1 MYDGNDIETIKSILK
16 ENKSI
21 AVVGLSANWNRPSF
35 FATKYMQQK
44 GYKIIPVNPRY
55 SEILGEKC
63 YKSLLDIEEK
73 VDIVDCFRRSDDILP
88 IATDAIKIKAKVLWM
103 QLSVF
108 NEDAANLSRNAGL
121 KVVQDR
127 CVKIEHARL
136 FGGLNWVG
144 VNTKIISA
152 KKIN

>member
-1 MYDGNDIETIKSILK
+1 MYDGNDIETIRSILK

-35 FATKYMQQK
+35 FASKYMQQK

-73 VDIVDCFRRSDDILP
+73 VDIVDCFRKSDDILP

-108 NEDAANLSRNAGL
+108 NEDAAILSRNAGL

-152 KKIN
+152 KKIS

>member
-1 MYDGNDIETIKSILK
+1 MYDGNDIETIRSILK

-35 FATKYMQQK
+35 FASKYMQQK

-63 YKSLLDIEEK
+63 YKSLIDIEEK
-73 VDIVDCFRRSDDILP
+73 VDIVDCFRKSDDILP

>member
-1 MYDGNDIETIKSILK
+1 MYDGNDIETIRSILK

-35 FATKYMQQK
+35 FASKYMQQK
-44 GYKIIPVNPRY
+44 GYKIIPVNPKY

-73 VDIVDCFRRSDDILP
+73 VDIVDCFRKSDDILP
-88 IATDAIKIKAKVLWM
+88 IATDAIKIKARVLWM

-108 NEDAANLSRNAGL
+108 NEDAAILSRNAGL

-152 KKIN
+152 KKIS

>member
-1 MYDGNDIETIKSILK
+1 MYDGNDIETIRSILK
-16 ENKSI
+16 EIKSI

-35 FATKYMQQK
+35 FASKYMQQK

-73 VDIVDCFRRSDDILP
+73 VDIVDCFRKSDDILP
-88 IATDAIKIKAKVLWM
+88 IATDAIKIKARVLWM

-108 NEDAANLSRNAGL
+108 NEDAAILSRNAGL

-136 FGGLNWVG
+136 FGGLNWLG

-152 KKIN
+152 KKIS

>member
-1 MYDGNDIETIKSILK
+1 MYDGNDIETIRSILK

-35 FATKYMQQK
+35 FASKYMQQK

-73 VDIVDCFRRSDDILP
+73 VDIVDCFRKSDDILP

-108 NEDAANLSRNAGL
+108 NEDAAIYLEML
-121 KVVQDR
+121 D
-127 CVKIEHARL
+127 
-136 FGGLNWVG
+136 
-144 VNTKIISA
+144 
-152 KKIN
+152 

>member
-1 MYDGNDIETIKSILK
+1 MYDGNDIETIRSILK

-35 FATKYMQQK
+35 FASKYMQQK

-63 YKSLLDIEEK
+63 YKSLLDIDEK
-73 VDIVDCFRRSDDILP
+73 VDIVDCFRKSDDILP

>member
-35 FATKYMQQK
+35 FASKYMQQK

-108 NEDAANLSRNAGL
+108 NEDATVLSRNAGL

-152 KKIN
+152 KKIS

>member
-1 MYDGNDIETIKSILK
+1 MYDGNDIETIRSILK

-35 FATKYMQQK
+35 FASKYMQQK

-63 YKSLLDIEEK
+63 YKSLLDIKEK
-73 VDIVDCFRRSDDILP
+73 VDIVDCFRKSDDILP
-88 IATDAIKIKAKVLWM
+88 IATDAIKIKARVLWM

-108 NEDAANLSRNAGL
+108 NEDVAILSRNAGL

-152 KKIN
+152 KKIS

>member
-35 FATKYMQQK
+35 FASKYMQQK
-44 GYKIIPVNPRY
+44 GYKIIPVNPSY

-108 NEDAANLSRNAGL
+108 NEDATVLSRNAGL

-152 KKIN
+152 KKIS

>member
-35 FATKYMQQK
+35 FASKYMQQK

-73 VDIVDCFRRSDDILP
+73 VDIVDCFRKSDDILP
-88 IATDAIKIKAKVLWM
+88 IATDAIKIKARVLWM

-108 NEDAANLSRNAGL
+108 NEDAAILSRNAGL

>member
-1 MYDGNDIETIKSILK
+1 MYDGNDIETIRSILK

-35 FATKYMQQK
+35 FASKYMQQK

-63 YKSLLDIEEK
+63 YKSLLDIKEK
-73 VDIVDCFRRSDDILP
+73 VDIVDCFRKSDDILP
-88 IATDAIKIKAKVLWM
+88 IATDAIKIKARVLWM

-108 NEDAANLSRNAGL
+108 NEDVAILSRNAGL

>member
-35 FATKYMQQK
+35 FASKYMQQK

-108 NEDAANLSRNAGL
+108 NEDATVLSRNAGL

>member
-1 MYDGNDIETIKSILK
+1 MYDGNDIETIRSILK

-35 FATKYMQQK
+35 FASKYMQQK

-73 VDIVDCFRRSDDILP
+73 VDIVDCFRKSDDILP
-88 IATDAIKIKAKVLWM
+88 IATEAIKIKANVLWM
-103 QLSVF
+103 QLAVF
-108 NEDAANLSRNAGL
+108 NEDAAILSRNAGL

-152 KKIN
+152 KKIS

>member
-35 FATKYMQQK
+35 FASKYLQQK

>member
-1 MYDGNDIETIKSILK
+1 MYDGNDIETIRSILK

-73 VDIVDCFRRSDDILP
+73 VDIVDCFRKSDDILP

-108 NEDAANLSRNAGL
+108 NEDATVLSRNAGL

-152 KKIN
+152 KKIS

>member
-1 MYDGNDIETIKSILK
+1 MYDGNDIETIRSILK

-35 FATKYMQQK
+35 FASKYMQQK

-63 YKSLLDIEEK
+63 YKSLLDIKEK
-73 VDIVDCFRRSDDILP
+73 VDIVDCFRKSDDILP

-108 NEDAANLSRNAGL
+108 NEDAAILSRNAGL

-152 KKIN
+152 KKIS

>member
-1 MYDGNDIETIKSILK
+1 MYDGNDIETIRSILK

-35 FATKYMQQK
+35 FASKYMQQK

-73 VDIVDCFRRSDDILP
+73 VDIVDCFRKSDDILP
-88 IATDAIKIKAKVLWM
+88 IATEAIKIKARVLWM

-108 NEDAANLSRNAGL
+108 NEDAAILSRNAGL

-127 CVKIEHARL
+127 CVKIEHARV

-144 VNTKIISA
+144 VHTTIISA
-152 KKIN
+152 KTIS

>member
-1 MYDGNDIETIKSILK
+1 MYDGNDIETIRSILK
-16 ENKSI
+16 KYKSI

-35 FATKYMQQK
+35 FASKYMQQK

-108 NEDAANLSRNAGL
+108 HEDAANLSRNAGL

>member
-35 FATKYMQQK
+35 FASKYMQQK

-136 FGGLNWVG
+136 FGGLNSL
-144 VNTKIISA
+144 SA
-152 KKIN
+152 IF

>member
-1 MYDGNDIETIKSILK
+1 MYDGNDIETIRSILK

-35 FATKYMQQK
+35 FASKYMQQK

-73 VDIVDCFRRSDDILP
+73 VDIVDCFRKSDDILP

-108 NEDAANLSRNAGL
+108 NDDAAILSRNAGL

-152 KKIN
+152 KKIS

>member
-1 MYDGNDIETIKSILK
+1 MYDGNDIETIRSILK

-35 FATKYMQQK
+35 FASKYMQQK

-73 VDIVDCFRRSDDILP
+73 VDIVDCFRKSDDILP
-88 IATDAIKIKAKVLWM
+88 IATDAIKIKARVLWM

-108 NEDAANLSRNAGL
+108 NEDAAILSRNAGL

>member
-1 MYDGNDIETIKSILK
+1 MYDGNDIETIRSILK

-35 FATKYMQQK
+35 FASKYMQQK

-55 SEILGEKC
+55 SQILGEKC

-73 VDIVDCFRRSDDILP
+73 VDIVDCFRKSDDILP
-88 IATDAIKIKAKVLWM
+88 IATDAIKIKARVLWM

-108 NEDAANLSRNAGL
+108 NEDAAILSRNAGL

-152 KKIN
+152 KKIS

>member
-35 FATKYMQQK
+35 FASKYMQQK

-73 VDIVDCFRRSDDILP
+73 VDIVDCFRKSDDILP
-88 IATDAIKIKAKVLWM
+88 IATDAIKIKARVLWM

-108 NEDAANLSRNAGL
+108 NEDAAILSRNAGL

-152 KKIN
+152 KKIS

>member
-1 MYDGNDIETIKSILK
+1 MYDGNDIETIRSILK

-35 FATKYMQQK
+35 FASKYMQQK

-73 VDIVDCFRRSDDILP
+73 VDIVDCFRKSDDILP

-108 NEDAANLSRNAGL
+108 NEDATVLSRNAGL

-152 KKIN
+152 KKII

>member
-35 FATKYMQQK
+35 FASKYMQQK

-108 NEDAANLSRNAGL
+108 NDDAANLSRNAGL

>member
-1 MYDGNDIETIKSILK
+1 MYDGNDIETIRSILK

-35 FATKYMQQK
+35 FASKYMQQK

-73 VDIVDCFRRSDDILP
+73 VDIVDCFRKSDDILP
-88 IATDAIKIKAKVLWM
+88 IATEAIKIKARVLWM

-108 NEDAANLSRNAGL
+108 NEDAAILSRNAGL

-152 KKIN
+152 KKIS

>member
-35 FATKYMQQK
+35 FASKYMQQK

-73 VDIVDCFRRSDDILP
+73 VDIVDCFRKSDDILP
-88 IATDAIKIKAKVLWM
+88 LLLT
-103 QLSVF
+103 QL
-108 NEDAANLSRNAGL
+108 
-121 KVVQDR
+121 K
-127 CVKIEHARL
+127 
-136 FGGLNWVG
+136 
-144 VNTKIISA
+144 
-152 KKIN
+152 

>member
-1 MYDGNDIETIKSILK
+1 MYDGNDIETIRSILK

-35 FATKYMQQK
+35 FASKYMQQK

-63 YKSLLDIEEK
+63 YKSLLDIEGK
-73 VDIVDCFRRSDDILP
+73 VDIVDCFRKSDDILP
-88 IATDAIKIKAKVLWM
+88 IATEAIKIKARVLWM

-108 NEDAANLSRNAGL
+108 NEDAAILSRNAGL

-152 KKIN
+152 KKIS

>member
-1 MYDGNDIETIKSILK
+1 MYDGNDIETIRSILK
-16 ENKSI
+16 KNKSI

-35 FATKYMQQK
+35 FASKYMQQK

-63 YKSLLDIEEK
+63 YKSLIDIEEK
-73 VDIVDCFRRSDDILP
+73 VDIVDCFRKSDDILP
-88 IATDAIKIKAKVLWM
+88 IAKDAIKIKANVLWM

-108 NEDAANLSRNAGL
+108 NDDAAILSRNAGL

-152 KKIN
+152 KKIS

>member
-1 MYDGNDIETIKSILK
+1 MYDGNDIETIRSILK

-35 FATKYMQQK
+35 FASKYMQQK

-73 VDIVDCFRRSDDILP
+73 VDIVDCFRKSDDILP
-88 IATDAIKIKAKVLWM
+88 IATDAIKIKARVLWM

-108 NEDAANLSRNAGL
+108 NEDAAILSRNAGL

-136 FGGLNWVG
+136 FGGLNWLG

-152 KKIN
+152 KKIS

>member
-1 MYDGNDIETIKSILK
+1 MYDGNDIETIRSILK

-35 FATKYMQQK
+35 FASKYMQQK

-73 VDIVDCFRRSDDILP
+73 VDIVDCFRKSDDILP
-88 IATDAIKIKAKVLWM
+88 IATDAIKIKARVLWM

-108 NEDAANLSRNAGL
+108 NEDAAILSRNAGL

-136 FGGLNWVG
+136 FGGLNWFG

-152 KKIN
+152 KKIS

>member
-1 MYDGNDIETIKSILK
+1 MYDGNDIETIRSILK

-35 FATKYMQQK
+35 FASKYMQQK

-108 NEDAANLSRNAGL
+108 NEDATVLSRNAGL

-152 KKIN
+152 KKIS

>member
-35 FATKYMQQK
+35 FASKYMQQK

-55 SEILGEKC
+55 SEILGEKS

-152 KKIN
+152 KKIS

>member
-1 MYDGNDIETIKSILK
+1 MYDGNDIETIRSILK

-35 FATKYMQQK
+35 FASKYMQQK

-63 YKSLLDIEEK
+63 YKSLMDIEEK
-73 VDIVDCFRRSDDILP
+73 VDIVDCFRKSDDILP

-152 KKIN
+152 KKIS

>member
-1 MYDGNDIETIKSILK
+1 MYDGNDIETIRSILK

-35 FATKYMQQK
+35 FASKYMQQK
-44 GYKIIPVNPRY
+44 GYKVIPVNPRY

-152 KKIN
+152 KKIS

>member
-1 MYDGNDIETIKSILK
+1 MYDGNDIETIRSILK

-35 FATKYMQQK
+35 FASKYMQQK

-73 VDIVDCFRRSDDILP
+73 VDIVDCFRKSDDILP

-108 NEDAANLSRNAGL
+108 NEDATILSRNAGL

-152 KKIN
+152 KKIS

>member
-35 FATKYMQQK
+35 FASKYMQQK

-88 IATDAIKIKAKVLWM
+88 IANDAIKIKAKVLWM